1 MEPINLNL
9 FRINNAKMGISSQ
22 RTTPPLEVAKP
33 FAEILQDSIKRV
45 SDLQQSS
52 DNAIQRLSLGE
63 VDDISEVS
71 IAVEKAEL
79 SLRLMVQVRDK
90 LVDAYQQVARMSV

>member
-9 FRINNAKMGISSQ
+9 FRINNAKTGISSQ
-22 RTTPPLEVAKP
+22 RAATHLEGVKP
-33 FAEILQDSIKRV
+33 FAEVLQDSIKRV

-52 DNAIQRLSLGE
+52 DSAIQRLSLGE

-79 SLRLMVQVRDK
+79 LCV
-90 LVDAYQQVARMSV
+90 